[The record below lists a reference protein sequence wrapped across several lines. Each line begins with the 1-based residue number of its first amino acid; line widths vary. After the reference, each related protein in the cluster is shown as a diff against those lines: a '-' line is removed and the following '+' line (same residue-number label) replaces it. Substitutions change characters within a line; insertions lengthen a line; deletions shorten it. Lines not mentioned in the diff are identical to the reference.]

1 MKRMLLFLLMLAWA
15 TAGAQ
20 VFKRTGP
27 DGKVYFSDQP
37 GPDAVQIEV
46 APVQTISSPTLPAQS
61 EAAESPDIAT
71 AYTQFGI
78 VSPGSGQEIRAND
91 GNVTVGMLLQPEL
104 RPGHRIKLSVD
115 GEDGRIVN
123 TTDSM
128 TYQLTNLS
136 RGLHTVAA
144 TVIDAEGNVLAKA
157 GSVSFHVLRAASGG
171 G

>member
-1 MKRMLLFLLMLAWA
+1 MQRMLLFLLTLACA

-27 DGKVYFSDQP
+27 DGKVYFSDQA
-37 GPDAVQIEV
+37 GPDAVQVEV
-46 APVQTISSPTLPAQS
+46 APVQTISSPALPAQA
-61 EAAESPDIAT
+61 EVEESPDNAT
-71 AYTQFGI
+71 AYTQFSI

-104 RPGHRIKLSVD
+104 RSGHRIKMSID
-115 GEDGRIVN
+115 GEDGAIVN
-123 TTDSM
+123 VADKM

-136 RGLHTVAA
+136 RGLHTLVAM
-144 TVIDAEGNVLAKA
+144 VIDDQGNVLAKA
-157 GSVSFHVLRAASGG
+157 GPVSFHVLRAASGG